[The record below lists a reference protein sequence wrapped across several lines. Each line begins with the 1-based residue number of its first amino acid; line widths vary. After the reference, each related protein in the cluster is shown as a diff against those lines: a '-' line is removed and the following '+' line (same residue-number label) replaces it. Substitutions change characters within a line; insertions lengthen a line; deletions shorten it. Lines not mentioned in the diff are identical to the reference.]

1 MHILG
6 IETSCD
12 ETAAAVVKSGSIVLS
27 NVVSSSLRF
36 HQKYGGIIPEIA
48 FRKQLETICQIAD
61 CAINESGVQLN
72 KIDAVAV
79 TNEPG
84 LTGSLLVGL
93 SFAQALALCLK
104 KPLVPVNH
112 LHGHI
117 YAPFVNKGADIR
129 LPAIGLVVSGG
140 HTSLYYVK
148 SFRDIR
154 ALGSTQD
161 DACGEAFD
169 KTAKILGL
177 GYPGGPVIEK
187 KAQKGNP
194 GAIKFTCSN
203 TREPLD
209 FSYSGIKTAVLYF
222 AQKNKLGSFKQRAG
236 PGQDQLI
243 CDVCAS
249 FQEAALNALIDKTI
263 TACKMKHISSV
274 IVGGGVAANGVLRKK
289 FADASLRNRIDV
301 VFPLKEH
308 CMDNA
313 AMIAGLGYHLTG
325 RKRHGK

>member
-12 ETAAAVVKSGSIVLS
+12 ETAAAVVKNGAVVLS

-61 CAINESGVQLN
+61 CAISESGVQLS

-79 TNEPG
+79 TAEPG
-84 LTGSLLVGL
+84 LAGSLLVGM

-104 KPLVPVNH
+104 KPLVQINH

-117 YAPFVNKGADIR
+117 YAPFLHPGCR
-129 LPAIGLVVSGG
+129 TELPAIGLVVSGG
-140 HTSLYYVK
+140 HTSLYLVR
-148 SFRDIR
+148 SFRDIKL
-154 ALGSTQD
+154 LGSTQD

-169 KTAKILGL
+169 KVAKILGL
-177 GYPGGPVIEK
+177 GYPGGPIIEK
-187 KAQKGNP
+187 KARSGDP
-194 GAIKFTCSN
+194 GAIKFSCSN

-222 AQKNKLGSFKQRAG
+222 AQKHRLGSAKSAG
-236 PGQDQLI
+236 NEQAGLI
-243 CDVCAS
+243 SDVCAS
-249 FQEAALNALIDKTI
+249 FQETALNVLINKTMA
-263 TACKMKHISSV
+263 ACRMKRISSV
-274 IVGGGVAANGVLRKK
+274 IVGGGVAANGVLRRK
-289 FADASLRNRIDV
+289 FADAAMLHKVKV

-308 CMDNA
+308 CMDNG

-325 RKRHGK
+325 RKKG

>member
-6 IETSCD
+6 LETSCD
-12 ETAAAVVKSGSIVLS
+12 ETAAAVVKNGSIVLS

-84 LTGSLLVGL
+84 LAGSLFVGL
-93 SFAQALALCLK
+93 SFANALALCLK
-104 KPLVPVNH
+104 KPLVQINH

-117 YAPFVNKGADIR
+117 YAPFLNHGAGIK

-148 SFRDIR
+148 SFRDIQ

-169 KTAKILGL
+169 KVAKILGL
-177 GYPGGPVIEK
+177 GYPGGPIIEK
-187 KAQKGNP
+187 KAQKGGP
-194 GAIKFTCSN
+194 RAIKFACSN
-203 TREPLD
+203 TRGTLD

-236 PGQDQLI
+236 SVKAKLI

-249 FQEAALNALIDKTI
+249 FQDAALNALINKTVA
-263 TACKMKHISSV
+263 ACRIKRISSV
-274 IVGGGVAANGVLRKK
+274 IVGGGVAANNVLRKK
-289 FADASLRNRIDV
+289 FADAAIQHNIDV

-325 RKRHGK
+325 RKRAW